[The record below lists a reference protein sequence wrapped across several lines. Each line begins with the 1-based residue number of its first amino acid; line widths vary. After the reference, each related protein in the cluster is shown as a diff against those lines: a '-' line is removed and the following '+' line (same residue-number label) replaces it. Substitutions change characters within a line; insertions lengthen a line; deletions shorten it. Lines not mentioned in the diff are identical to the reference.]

1 MFGFGIYDAFII
13 AGFLAIQYFLSTR
26 NSVYWGAI
34 IPVLLVFWLTW
45 SLYIGR
51 IESVLAYA
59 LILLVGMIVL
69 AMEWHE
75 GRVALSKRRNKELDK
90 MKSQD
95 IQ

>member
-1 MFGFGIYDAFII
+1 MFGFGIYDAFMI

-26 NSVYWGAI
+26 NNAYWGAV

-45 SLYIGR
+45 SLITGR

-75 GRVALSKRRNKELDK
+75 GREALSKRRNKELDK
-90 MKSQD
+90 MRSQD